1 MSDEIAMPP
10 ACISQVAFVA
20 RYGTQCPHCGSEEI
34 EHDPDGTDVEGTHI
48 YTKSMCTKC
57 DYEWNDKFQLT
68 GYCDTFMSCKGDDL
82 LEFLRKAAIN
92 QHTQK
97 EEVRSMLAIWLGIAE
112 NMIEETEKHGCA
124 ADVAFWQSL
133 FDKTVEVLGGTLVDP
148 NLLPED
154 ES

>member
-1 MSDEIAMPP
+1 M
-10 ACISQVAFVA
+10 
-20 RYGTQCPHCGSEEI
+20 RLLCPLLVSVRLHSLHGMGLNVLTVVVKRLSMTLM
-34 EHDPDGTDVEGTHI
+34 GLMWKTHI